1 MTELYFS
8 GPTIIVSSNCSHC
21 GASNATS
28 RCSDCK
34 VPRYCSTAC
43 QQLQWPEHAKIC
55 KVFVEQRERVKNVP
69 ICTENLGKRFEG
81 DDAELVATIKQEPHT
96 SAHLCVRDQRKRG
109 HVEKKHMTV
118 FFDEDSDALSPTGT
132 NYATPKVF
140 VFKDKRGATC
150 FSTCLS
156 LLLATTMLRQSART
170 FLAQMFARKDRDN
183 YFIVV
188 TIDRHGGC
196 SIAVGTS

>member
-1 MTELYFS
+1 
-8 GPTIIVSSNCSHC
+8 
-21 GASNATS
+21 
-28 RCSDCK
+28 
-34 VPRYCSTAC
+34 
-43 QQLQWPEHAKIC
+43 
-55 KVFVEQRERVKNVP
+55 
-69 ICTENLGKRFEG
+69 
-81 DDAELVATIKQEPHT
+81 
-96 SAHLCVRDQRKRG
+96 
-109 HVEKKHMTV
+109 MTV